1 MLVFTVFISIL
12 LTDNSGKLFS
22 MITTNLFTQI
32 FLPITLAII
41 TMGIGLSITVR
52 DIRNII
58 VQPRNI
64 SVGLLSQLVL
74 LPIIAFVIAGITGLQ
89 AELAVGLVL
98 IAICP
103 GGATSNLVNYMI
115 RGNVALSLSI
125 TVVNGLITIFTI
137 PLIAMLALEVF
148 MHQEA
153 HIQLS
158 FIDAVGQIFML
169 TVLPASIGILI
180 RRYRPSFAEK
190 LEDPLRYILPVLLFL
205 VYGGVLFI
213 ERGDGEIDL
222 PMFFHILPYTL
233 ALNLLAYVSGFYIP
247 RLFGLDK
254 KNRFTIAVEVGLQ
267 NSTLAIFVATRL
279 LDNYTMALVSVV
291 YGSFSFFTTW
301 LFGYLSRRFL

>member
-1 MLVFTVFISIL
+1 
-12 LTDNSGKLFS
+12 
-22 MITTNLFTQI
+22 MITTNIFTEI

-41 TMGIGLSITVR
+41 TLGIGLSISVQ
-52 DIRNII
+52 DIRNIL

-64 SVGLLSQLVL
+64 SVGLFSQLVL
-74 LPIIAFVIAGITGLQ
+74 LPIIAFAIAWVTGLQ

-98 IAICP
+98 ISICP

-137 PLIAMLALEVF
+137 PLIAMLALDVF
-148 MHQEA
+148 LHQDA
-153 HIQLS
+153 RIQLS
-158 FIDAVGQIFML
+158 FIDAVFQIFML
-169 TVLPASIGILI
+169 TVLPATTGILI
-180 RRYRPSFAEK
+180 RRYRPNFAGK

-205 VYGGVLFI
+205 VFGGVLFI

-233 ALNLLAYVSGFYIP
+233 ALNVLAYISGFYFP
-247 RLFGLDK
+247 GLFGLSK
-254 KNRFTIAVEVGLQ
+254 RNQFTIAVEVGLQ

-279 LDNYTMALVSVV
+279 LDNYTIALVSVV

-301 LFGYLSRRFL
+301 AFGYLSRKFL